1 MIVKV
6 IKEEH
11 TTYVFHDDYCKDTTP
26 EEVQAILKRIAA
38 IALPNLRAQ
47 YYRKLREEGTSA

>member
-1 MIVKV
+1 MIVKTV
-6 IKEEH
+6 KEGN
-11 TTYVFHDDYCKDTTP
+11 TTFVFHDDYCKDTTP

-47 YYRKLREEGTSA
+47 YYRKLKEEGSSA